1 MIGQTISH
9 YKIEE
14 LLGKGGMGVVYLARD
29 MRLNRPVA
37 VKVLKPELTADPDR
51 LRRFFQEARSAAAVT
66 HPAIAQV
73 YDVDTINGTTF
84 IVMEYVKGQT
94 VRRLIIN
101 RELDLL
107 GSVEISIQVAEGLGH
122 AHKANIV
129 HRDIKS
135 DNIMVTRDGYAKI
148 LDFGIAK
155 LLEDEVEEAKKE
167 TNQDLSRTKT
177 LMQTKAGTIMGTAAY
192 MSPEQA
198 RGQPVSQA
206 SDVFSLGIVIYEMIS
221 GELPFK
227 GDSPLDTM
235 HSIAFDEARPVTVVR
250 KNLPPELNRII
261 TRCLRK
267 NPRSRY
273 PNAGVLADDLKRLKR
288 EIETGTQTTF
298 SRGQRL
304 QGIIEWL
311 KTSMPFGF
319 KGIAL
324 AAVALILVA
333 AIIFTNIN
341 WSILIGLTFFGLLI
355 YRYVRNRKS
364 RMLNRFVAKVSK
376 FPEVKA
382 ISFKEDR
389 TTVVVEKAQAR
400 IYIRVNSLINALNK
414 KLYFGKPLTV
424 AVRDGL
430 TKDEFQRM
438 MREPG
443 VVYVSEDSIL
453 EAPDKPA

>member
-1 MIGQTISH
+1 MIGKTISH

-29 MRLNRPVA
+29 IRLNRPVA
-37 VKVLKPELTADPDR
+37 IKVLKPELTADPDR

-73 YDVDTINGTTF
+73 YDVDTIDGTTF
-84 IVMEYVKGQT
+84 IVMEYVAGQT
-94 VRRLIIN
+94 VRRLVTN

-107 GSVEISIQVAEGLGH
+107 GSVEIAIQVAEGLGH

-155 LLEDEVEEAKKE
+155 LLEDEAEEAKKE
-167 TNQDLSRTKT
+167 TSQDLSSTKT
-177 LMQTKAGTIMGTAAY
+177 LMQTKAGTLMGTVAY

-198 RGQPVSQA
+198 RGQSVSQA
-206 SDVFSLGIVIYEMIS
+206 SDVFSLGIVIYEMIT

-235 HSIAFDEARPVTVVR
+235 HSIAFDEARPVTVAR

-288 EIETGTQTTF
+288 EIETGTQAAF
-298 SRGQRL
+298 PRGQRL
-304 QGIIEWL
+304 QRIIEWL

-324 AAVALILVA
+324 AAVALILAA
-333 AIIFTNIN
+333 AIIFKNRN
-341 WSILIGLTFFGLLI
+341 WSILIGLTLFGLLI

-382 ISFKEDR
+382 ISVKEGR
-389 TTVVVEKAQAR
+389 ITVVVEKAQAK
-400 IYIRVNSLINALNK
+400 IYIKVNSLINALNK

-424 AVRDGL
+424 AVRDDL
-430 TKDEFQRM
+430 SKDDFQRM

-443 VVYVSEDSIL
+443 VAYVSEDSIL
-453 EAPDKPA
+453 EGPNKPA